1 MRRIRILIADHHEV
15 VRVGLREIL
24 EAGPDWDVVAECVD
38 GMEAVRKAA
47 ETEPDIAIVAYAL
60 PLLNGTDV
68 TRQIR
73 SRSPNTEV
81 LVFTMHEAESLVQD
95 LLKAGARGYVLKS
108 DAKQHLIAAIESLA
122 SRKPFFSPKVSEER
136 IRAFF
141 ARPDKEG
148 STLTNRERDVVRLVA
163 DGQSNKEIARLLNTS
178 PKTVK
183 FQRAAAM
190 RKLDLSSSAGL
201 VRYAVRN
208 GLVEA

>member
-1 MRRIRILIADHHEV
+1 
-15 VRVGLREIL
+15 
-24 EAGPDWDVVAECVD
+24 
-38 GMEAVRKAA
+38 
-47 ETEPDIAIVAYAL
+47 
-60 PLLNGTDV
+60 
-68 TRQIR
+68 
-73 SRSPNTEV
+73 
-81 LVFTMHEAESLVQD
+81 MHEAESLVQD

-122 SRKPFFSPKVSEER
+122 ARKPFFTPKVPGER

-141 ARPDKEG
+141 AKPDKEG

-178 PKTVK
+178 PKTVE

-208 GLVEA
+208 GLVDA

>member
-1 MRRIRILIADHHEV
+1 M
-15 VRVGLREIL
+15 
-24 EAGPDWDVVAECVD
+24 
-38 GMEAVRKAA
+38 
-47 ETEPDIAIVAYAL
+47 
-60 PLLNGTDV
+60 
-68 TRQIR
+68 
-73 SRSPNTEV
+73 
-81 LVFTMHEAESLVQD
+81 
-95 LLKAGARGYVLKS
+95 KAGARGYVLKS

-122 SRKPFFSPKVSEER
+122 ARKPFFTPKVPGER

-141 ARPDKEG
+141 AKPDKEG

-178 PKTVK
+178 PKTVE

-208 GLVEA
+208 GLVDA